1 MLLFMVELVL
11 VKNAELSTMCVCK
24 QKVKQDVLN
33 GKAKGL
39 IKAEEQN
46 AVG

>member
-1 MLLFMVELVL
+1 
-11 VKNAELSTMCVCK
+11 MCVCK

>member
-1 MLLFMVELVL
+1 MVELVL